1 MCVWIMASCSSEKKP
16 FGKGATLKSQAREF
30 IYRLRVYFERERNN
44 GGPLIPVS
52 KVTDRVAEALNIST
66 ATVKRVTNDKEA
78 ANSAGSPVVV
88 TPGKS
93 RKRLCRVTETD
104 NFDENAIR
112 RHIYAYYS
120 RKEYPTLKKL
130 TASLSESGLFKGKS
144 TSLSIVLKKIGF
156 RWKKFSGRKVLMER
170 GDIVAW
176 RCRFLR
182 ELVSVNPEKVVW
194 IDETWVNVR
203 HARSVA
209 WTDDTRYGTMSVPT
223 GKGGRLIIVHAGS
236 MNGFVPGAMMMF
248 QSKKTVDYHEEM
260 NADKFKDWFVTRLL
274 PNVSPGSVFVMDNAP
289 YHSVQLNKAPTSGTR
304 KDEMVNWLN
313 RNNIRFEENM
323 RKAEL
328 LELVRRYKPQKTQYE
343 IDSLAENHGHKVIRL
358 PPYHCHFNAIEL
370 IWAQI
375 KTDVAERNKSFT
387 LRDTERLVN
396 EAVTRITPQTWKNV
410 VNHVWKDITRSNIE
424 EGVRE
429 ESMENF
435 VIALSGE
442 EESSSEDSED
452 CVVVAREEHSDDDDL
467 GVSVLL
473 H

>member
-1 MCVWIMASCSSEKKP
+1 MASCSSEKKL
-16 FGKGATLKSQAREF
+16 FGKGAPLKSQAREL
-30 IYRLRVYFERERNN
+30 IYRLRAYFERERDN
-44 GGPLIPVS
+44 GGPLIPVG
-52 KVTDRVAEALNIST
+52 KVTERVAEALGIST

-78 ANSAGSPVVV
+78 AISSGSPVIV

-112 RHIYAYYS
+112 QHVYAYYR

-130 TASLSESGLFKGKS
+130 MASLSESGLFSGKT

-156 RWKKFSGRKVLMER
+156 RWKRFSGRKVLMER
-170 GDIVAW
+170 GDVVAW

-182 ELVSVNPEKVVW
+182 ELVRVNPENVVW

-203 HARSVA
+203 HSRSIA
-209 WTDDTRYGTMSVPT
+209 WTDDTRHGTMNVPT

-248 QSKKTVDYHEEM
+248 QSKRTVDYHEEM

-289 YHSVQLNKAPTSGTR
+289 YHSVQLNKAPTCSAR
-304 KDEMVNWLN
+304 KDEIVRWLSV
-313 RNNIRFEENM
+313 NNIQFEEKM

-328 LELVRRYKPQKTQYE
+328 LELVRRNKPLKTLYE
-343 IDSLAENHGHKVIRL
+343 IDSLAENHGHRVIRL

-370 IWAQI
+370 VWAQI
-375 KTDVAERNKSFT
+375 KADVAEQNKTFT

-396 EAVTRITPQTWKNV
+396 EAVTRVTPQNWKNV
-410 VNHVWKDITRSNIE
+410 VNHVWKDITTSNIE
-424 EGVRE
+424 EGIRE
-429 ESMENF
+429 ESVENF
-435 VIALSGE
+435 VIALSE
-442 EESSSEDSED
+442 EEDSSSDDSEA
-452 CVVVAREEHSDDDDL
+452 CLVVGREEQSDDDDL
-467 GVSVLL
+467 GVSVLQ